1 MGGDAGRPTSTLVRM
16 SASAV
21 TTGGEPTPLL
31 VTVPQAARMLAI
43 SRSLVYEL
51 IWKGELKPVHIGR
64 SARFTVTELERFI
77 AERQDESRHS
87 PPTP

>member
-1 MGGDAGRPTSTLVRM
+1 MGGDVGRPTSTVVRM
-16 SASAV
+16 SAPAI
-21 TTGGEPTPLL
+21 TAGGEPAPLL

-64 SARFTVTELERFI
+64 SARFTISELERFI
-77 AERQDESRHS
+77 ADRLEQ
-87 PPTP
+87 P

>member
-1 MGGDAGRPTSTLVRM
+1 MWGGVGGDAGRPTSTLVRM
-16 SASAV
+16 SAPAS
-21 TTGGEPTPLL
+21 TTDSEPAPLL

-64 SARFTVTELERFI
+64 SARFTITELERFI
-77 AERQDESRHS
+77 ADRLEQ
-87 PPTP
+87 P